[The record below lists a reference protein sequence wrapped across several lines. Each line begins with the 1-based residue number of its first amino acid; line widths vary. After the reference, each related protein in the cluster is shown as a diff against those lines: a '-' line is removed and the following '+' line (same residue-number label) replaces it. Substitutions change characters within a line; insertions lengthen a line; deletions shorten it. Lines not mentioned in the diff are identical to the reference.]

1 MESTSSSD
9 SGRQSRG
16 LARFWPVHGMPTPGQ
31 RQAAEDRADE
41 KAAAP
46 DDVDADAADETRTGD
61 APDALTSDTQMVALG
76 SRRAPEV
83 INGAR
88 PWNDQ
93 GGFPPPD
100 ADRGFRNADNAVRH
114 GGAPVP
120 SGQAAPRSP
129 FGPAA
134 APPGSSASVEEPVS
148 SPFAS
153 GPRSPFAPGPQSPFA
168 PGPRSPFAPEGHAPA
183 SPFTP
188 QVTARSTAGGSGAA
202 PTSGAPRS
210 AAPTSGAPA
219 SEGTGMSGSAAANF
233 LASE

>member
-76 SRRAPEV
+76 SRRAPEG

-88 PWNDQ
+88 PWNNQ
-93 GGFPPPD
+93 GGFPPPH
-100 ADRGFRNADNAVRH
+100 ADRAFRNADNTVRH
-114 GGAPVP
+114 GGAPIP
-120 SGQAAPRSP
+120 SGEAASGSP

-134 APPGSSASVEEPVS
+134 GSPGSPALPGLPGLPGSSASAGEPV
-148 SPFAS
+148 P
-153 GPRSPFAPGPQSPFA
+153 SPFAPGSQSPFA
-168 PGPRSPFAPEGHAPA
+168 PVSPFAPGGNAPA

-188 QVTARSTAGGSGAA
+188 QVTARGTAGGSG
-202 PTSGAPRS
+202 
-210 AAPTSGAPA
+210 
-219 SEGTGMSGSAAANF
+219 
-233 LASE
+233 